1 MKHINFRQIISN
13 CLFMT
18 EFIALFFLICA
29 VIQGNIGF
37 LPGMGYALASFL
49 GVNLVTSLLLYRPAK
64 KRSRANL
71 RPAARTGMPFRVA
84 SGGSRTAA

>member
-64 KRSRANL
+64 KRSR
-71 RPAARTGMPFRVA
+71 RPAAHTGMPFRVA